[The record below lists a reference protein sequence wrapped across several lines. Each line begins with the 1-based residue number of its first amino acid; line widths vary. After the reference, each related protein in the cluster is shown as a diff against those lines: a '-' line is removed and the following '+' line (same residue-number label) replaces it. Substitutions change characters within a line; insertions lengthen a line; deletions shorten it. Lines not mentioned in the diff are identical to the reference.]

1 MKNYLEMTGQTED
14 GVRITTNAE
23 TSGRYHTD
31 WLNMIYPRLKLAKNL
46 LSEDGIIFV
55 SIDDIEA
62 SKLKIIM
69 DEIFG
74 KENFL
79 AQFVW
84 RTDGNFDNQAK
95 IKTVMNIYYYMQKR
109 S

>member
-46 LSEDGIIFV
+46 LRNDGIFIA
-55 SIDDIEA
+55 SIDDAEL
-62 SKLKIIM
+62 SNFKIVLN
-69 DEIFG
+69 EIFG
-74 KENFL
+74 EENHLGTLVWDRNRKMMPSLFL
-79 AQFVW
+79 
-84 RTDGNFDNQAK
+84 
-95 IKTVMNIYYYMQKR
+95 
-109 S
+109 

>member
-46 LSEDGIIFV
+46 LSEDGIILF
-55 SIDDIEA
+55 
-62 SKLKIIM
+62 
-69 DEIFG
+69 
-74 KENFL
+74 
-79 AQFVW
+79 Q
-84 RTDGNFDNQAK
+84 
-95 IKTVMNIYYYMQKR
+95 
-109 S
+109 